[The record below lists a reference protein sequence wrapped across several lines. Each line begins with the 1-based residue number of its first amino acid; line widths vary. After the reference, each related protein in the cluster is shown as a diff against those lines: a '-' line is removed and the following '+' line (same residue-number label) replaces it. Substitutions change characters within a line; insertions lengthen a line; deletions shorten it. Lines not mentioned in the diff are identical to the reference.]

1 MTGVLMSGKLFVERR
16 PEERDYAIRRPG
28 AERISGR
35 GSTQAEVIET
45 AREIDPGAAVLE
57 RVRYTDRGRP
67 DKWRRP

>member
-1 MTGVLMSGKLFVERR
+1 MQSEGRVLRES
-16 PEERDYAIRRPG
+16 A
-28 AERISGR
+28 AS